1 MAQLPSEV
9 MGQCV
14 AILLY
19 SWFCLAVGL
28 FLLWIVWVHDERKSY
43 VMMLGSFM
51 VLHTFT
57 SIIQQIHTIAWWND
71 IKTAQWQNVV
81 DNVGNPELNITGAS
95 TGLDLVLFYI
105 QYYCYNVESLLIVF
119 WAVEL
124 ANSIFQL
131 RITKMYRFH
140 ASLIAKGIATVIPAV
155 FMVLLRFSNIQA
167 STVGFLILSS
177 GIMIACFL
185 VGSLILLSILGKYVH
200 SRVMVLSWDVRY
212 GRSTNSGEGTNGTN
226 DGTNQYTGSCPKPP
240 LPKRKNIYDRWLVL
254 RFTVAF
260 VALSLFQLVVVM
272 FQLRASQTNSVENVP
287 AEPDLSAGRA
297 VTDFVLYVPGV
308 TAPVLA
314 YLVFGTT
321 RTFRDYA
328 WSVLAPRS
336 WQEKREA
343 RRQAKKKPSVVIGTR
358 DLELIRQEQAIKASR
373 DLESGLGHYEVSVTA
388 GRDRANSNAGR
399 ERSYSNAGR
408 ERSFS
413 NAGRERSFSNAGM
426 NRAYSS
432 AGRTRGNSIKMQ
444 PLNSS
449 HNHIVA
455 AMRDKD
461 SDEDEWPIMKHESL
475 HVAAEIDRSSGHST
489 PFHAE
494 QAKQPGYDER
504 RSGDERPLHA
514 AGPGDQEAGCHAAEG
529 LDGRASY
536 QAEARLCGRGEEDAL
551 EKEGSVSLC

>member
-9 MGQCV
+9 LGQCI
-14 AILLY
+14 AILIY
-19 SWFCLAVGL
+19 SWLCLGVGL
-28 FLLWIVWVHDERKSY
+28 FLLWIMWVHDERKSY

-57 SIIQQIHTIAWWND
+57 SIIQQIHTIIWWND

-81 DNVGNPELNITGAS
+81 ENVGNPELNITGAS

-140 ASLIAKGIATVIPAV
+140 ASLIAKGIAAVIPAV

-167 STVGFLILSS
+167 STVGFLVLSS

-185 VGSLILLSILGKYVH
+185 AGSLILLCILGKYVR

-212 GRSTNSGEGTNGTN
+212 GRSTNTGEPTADGTTDGGTGQYGSTAGTNA
-226 DGTNQYTGSCPKPP
+226 KPP
-240 LPKRKNIYDRWLVL
+240 LPRKRNIYDRWLVL

-272 FQLRASQTNSVENVP
+272 FQLRASQTNSVEKVP
-287 AEPDLSAGRA
+287 AAPDLSAGRA

-328 WSVLAPRS
+328 WSVLAP
-336 WQEKREA
+336 QCLQAKREA
-343 RRQAKKKPSVVIGTR
+343 RKQAKKRPSVVVGARDLAVIRQEQQNNATR
-358 DLELIRQEQAIKASR
+358 DLEA
-373 DLESGLGHYEVSVTA
+373 GLGHYEVSCTA
-388 GRDRANSNAGR
+388 GGGRTNSNAGR
-399 ERSYSNAGR
+399 V
-408 ERSFS
+408 
-413 NAGRERSFSNAGM
+413 
-426 NRAYSS
+426 
-432 AGRTRGNSIKMQ
+432 RGNSIRMQ
-444 PLNSS
+444 NLSGN
-449 HNHIVA
+449 HNHIAA
-455 AMRDKD
+455 AMKDKD
-461 SDEDEWPIMKHESL
+461 SDEDEWPIMKHESI
-475 HVAAEIDRSSGHST
+475 HVTTDIDRESGHSG
-489 PFHAE
+489 
-494 QAKQPGYDER
+494 QWRDMMDKDR
-504 RSGDERPLHA
+504 R
-514 AGPGDQEAGCHAAEG
+514 
-529 LDGRASY
+529 
-536 QAEARLCGRGEEDAL
+536 
-551 EKEGSVSLC
+551 V

>member
-9 MGQCV
+9 LGQCV

-51 VLHTFT
+51 LLHTFA
-57 SIIQQIHTIAWWND
+57 SIIQQIHTIIWWND

-81 DNVGNPELNITGAS
+81 KNVGNPELNITGAS

-124 ANSIFQL
+124 ANSIFQP
-131 RITKMYRFH
+131 RITNMYRFH
-140 ASLIAKGIATVIPAV
+140 ASLISKGIAAVIPAV

-167 STVGFLILSS
+167 STVGFLVLSS

-185 VGSLILLSILGKYVH
+185 AGSLILLSILGKYIH

-212 GRSTNSGEGTNGTN
+212 GQRSTNTGERTG
-226 DGTNQYTGSCPKPP
+226 DGTADGTGQYGGGSNASPKAP
-240 LPKRKNIYDRWLVL
+240 LPKRRNIYDRWLVL

-287 AEPDLSAGRA
+287 REPDLSAGRA
-297 VTDFVLYVPGV
+297 ATDFVLYVPGV
-308 TAPVLA
+308 TAPVLG

-328 WSVLAPRS
+328 WSVLAPRCL
-336 WQEKREA
+336 QAKREA
-343 RRQAKKKPSVVIGTR
+343 RRQAKKKPSVVVGAR
-358 DLELIRQEQAIKASR
+358 DLAVIRQEQQVNAQR
-373 DLESGLGHYEVSVTA
+373 DLESGRGHYQASCTA
-388 GRDRANSNAGR
+388 GRGRTNSNVGR
-399 ERSYSNAGR
+399 V
-408 ERSFS
+408 
-413 NAGRERSFSNAGM
+413 
-426 NRAYSS
+426 
-432 AGRTRGNSIKMQ
+432 RGNSIRLQ
-444 PLNSS
+444 NLNSS
-449 HNHIVA
+449 HNHIIA
-455 AMRDKD
+455 AMKDKDKD
-461 SDEDEWPIMKHESL
+461 SSEDEWPIIKHESI
-475 HVAAEIDRSSGHST
+475 HVTTEIDRISGHSGQWRDMT
-489 PFHAE
+489 D
-494 QAKQPGYDER
+494 KDR
-504 RSGDERPLHA
+504 RI
-514 AGPGDQEAGCHAAEG
+514 
-529 LDGRASY
+529 
-536 QAEARLCGRGEEDAL
+536 
-551 EKEGSVSLC
+551 

>member
-28 FLLWIVWVHDERKSY
+28 FLLWIVWVHDERTSY
-43 VMMLGSFM
+43 VIMLGSFM

-81 DNVGNPELNITGAS
+81 ANVGNPELNITGAS

-105 QYYCYNVESLLIVF
+105 RGLLCGRLPGAHTDGCTEYYCYNVESLLIVF

-131 RITKMYRFH
+131 RIAKMYRFH
-140 ASLIAKGIATVIPAV
+140 ASLIAKGTAAVIPAV
-155 FMVLLRFSNIQA
+155 FMVLLRFSKIQA

-185 VGSLILLSILGKYVH
+185 AGSLILLSILGKYIH

-212 GRSTNSGEGTNGTN
+212 GRSTNTGGGTS
-226 DGTNQYTGSCPKPP
+226 DGTNPTSSSQPKPP

-260 VALSLFQLVVVM
+260 IALSLFQLVVVM

-287 AEPDLSAGRA
+287 AEPDLSAERA
-297 VTDFVLYVPGV
+297 VTDFVLYIPGV

-328 WSVLAPRS
+328 WSVLAPR
-336 WQEKREA
+336 WLQAKREA
-343 RRQAKKKPSVVIGTR
+343 RKQARKKPSVVIGAR
-358 DLELIRQEQAIKASR
+358 DLAIISQEQATKAGR
-373 DLESGLGHYEVSVTA
+373 DLESGRCHYEVGVTA

-399 ERSYSNAGR
+399 ERSFSNAGRDRAYSNAGR
-408 ERSFS
+408 
-413 NAGRERSFSNAGM
+413 M
-426 NRAYSS
+426 
-432 AGRTRGNSIKMQ
+432 RGNSIRLQ
-444 PLNSS
+444 NLNSS
-449 HNHIVA
+449 HNHIVG
-455 AMRDKD
+455 AMKDKD
-461 SDEDEWPIMKHESL
+461 SDEDEWPIMKHESIQ
-475 HVAAEIDRSSGHST
+475 VTTEIDRSSGHSS
-489 PFHAE
+489 
-494 QAKQPGYDER
+494 QWKDMMDKDR
-504 RSGDERPLHA
+504 RI
-514 AGPGDQEAGCHAAEG
+514 
-529 LDGRASY
+529 
-536 QAEARLCGRGEEDAL
+536 
-551 EKEGSVSLC
+551 

>member
-9 MGQCV
+9 LGQCI

-19 SWFCLAVGL
+19 SWFCFAVGL

-81 DNVGNPELNITGAS
+81 ENVGNPELNITGAS

-140 ASLIAKGIATVIPAV
+140 ASLIAKGIAAVIPAV

-167 STVGFLILSS
+167 STVGFLVLSS

-185 VGSLILLSILGKYVH
+185 AGSLILLSILGKYVH
-200 SRVMVLSWDVRY
+200 SRIMVLSWDVRY
-212 GRSTNSGEGTNGTN
+212 GRSTNTGEGTT
-226 DGTNQYTGSCPKPP
+226 DGTGQYASTTPKAP

-287 AEPDLSAGRA
+287 AAPDLSAGRA
-297 VTDFVLYVPGV
+297 ATDFVLYVPGV

-328 WSVLAPRS
+328 WSVLAPRCL
-336 WQEKREA
+336 QAKREA
-343 RRQAKKKPSVVIGTR
+343 RKQAKKKPSVVVGSR
-358 DLELIRQEQAIKASR
+358 DLVVIRQEQANNANR
-373 DLESGLGHYEVSVTA
+373 DLESGFGHYEVTCTA
-388 GRDRANSNAGR
+388 GRGRTNSNAGR
-399 ERSYSNAGR
+399 V
-408 ERSFS
+408 
-413 NAGRERSFSNAGM
+413 
-426 NRAYSS
+426 
-432 AGRTRGNSIKMQ
+432 RGNSIRMQ
-444 PLNSS
+444 TLNSS

-455 AMRDKD
+455 AMKDKE
-461 SDEDEWPIMKHESL
+461 SDEDEWPIMKHESI
-475 HVAAEIDRSSGHST
+475 HVTTEIDRNSGHSSQWKDM
-489 PFHAE
+489 AD
-494 QAKQPGYDER
+494 KDR
-504 RSGDERPLHA
+504 RI
-514 AGPGDQEAGCHAAEG
+514 
-529 LDGRASY
+529 
-536 QAEARLCGRGEEDAL
+536 
-551 EKEGSVSLC
+551 